1 MSALCLRTGGLLTRG
16 LLIRTTGVLGGEGGS
31 LGGERG
37 WFLSLFEN
45 ISDLKFWNFRRGVVH
60 FQAHQGPS
68 LSTGKVNAAFV
79 VILMMNRSLFG

>member
-1 MSALCLRTGGLLTRG
+1 MSTAAEAARAAELYCA
-16 LLIRTTGVLGGEGGS
+16 VSSDLG
-31 LGGERG
+31 G

>member
-37 WFLSLFEN
+37 WLLSLFEN
-45 ISDLKFWNFRRGVVH
+45 ISRFKISRVVH

-68 LSTGKVNAAFV
+68 LSTDKVNAAFV

>member
-37 WFLSLFEN
+37 WLLSLFEN
-45 ISDLKFWNFRRGVVH
+45 ISDLKFRGLFISRPTKGH
-60 FQAHQGPS
+60 
-68 LSTGKVNAAFV
+68 LSAQT
-79 VILMMNRSLFG
+79 RSTQLLL